1 MFRYSDLS
9 AISPSSADFVRR
21 KRHGSVLVAFLI
33 YFSLLLVL
41 VGYGFYKNYHNKDV
55 ILIILLTVGIST
67 LILHALYSIQKSLD
81 MIMAVEFQNA
91 LFTSAL
97 NLRMDFTIIMQRNG
111 SIVYVDR
118 GFRDLFPEV
127 RAIDDK
133 VLDYLVTNMRLDERA
148 KDKFFL
154 ALRNYDFEQLMAE
167 VYRGDGEFERYMLYM
182 SPIPRPQGYFMIQA
196 RKYVEV
202 RNAANVNMAPA
213 PLEAMDIIHPLLD
226 AMPGAAYLLTEK
238 GDVLDC
244 NDALLE
250 MLGYISFGDLFAHSA
265 KLDYLTKHANFL
277 IKNWQPQSFNG
288 RIELICKNG
297 ESLLVNVTQNTILQD
312 GKMTGALG
320 LISKLT

>member
-118 GFRDLFPEV
+118 GFRDMFPEI

-133 VLDYLVTNMRLDERA
+133 VLDYLVTNMRLDDRA

-154 ALRNYDFEQLMAE
+154 ALRNYDFEQLVAE
-167 VYRGDGEFERYMLYM
+167 VYRGDGELDRYMLYM

-202 RNAANVNMAPA
+202 RNAANVNMAPLTFDA
-213 PLEAMDIIHPLLD
+213 ADIVHPLLD
-226 AMPGAAYLLTEK
+226 AMPGGAYMLTEQ
-238 GDVLDC
+238 GEVLDC

-250 MLGYISFGDLFAHSA
+250 MLGYENFDDLFAQSP
-265 KLDYLTKHANFL
+265 KLESLTKQSNFL
-277 IKNWQPQSFNG
+277 IKAWQPQSFNG
-288 RIELICKNG
+288 RIELKCKNG
-297 ESLLVNVTQNTILQD
+297 ETMLVGISQNTILQD
-312 GKMTGALG
+312 GKVTGALG
-320 LISKLT
+320 LVSKLA